1 MESVSLAPGLLLAA
15 PALGDPNFA
24 HSVVLL
30 GHHDAEGAF
39 GWVINGRPLV
49 PARQLLVE
57 AELTV
62 PGVTLE
68 GACFES
74 LTRIGGPV
82 LPGSAWL
89 LFEAPPGASGA
100 PGQTGQT
107 GLAGEISQIGQAGQA
122 EEPGVHHLGD
132 HFWITGNRDLI
143 EALARGQGPHTFR
156 LFLGYAGW
164 GPQQLETEIQ
174 AGAWLPAP
182 FDGALLFGHEP
193 DELWDVA
200 YRRAVG
206 APPAAFTSTSRGSA

>member
-1 MESVSLAPGLLLAA
+1 MGMESVSLAPGLLLAA
-15 PALGDPNFA
+15 PALGDPNFT

-30 GHHDAEGAF
+30 GHHDAGGAF

-49 PARQLLVE
+49 PARQLLEE

-62 PGVTLE
+62 PGVALA
-68 GACFES
+68 GPSFES

-89 LFEAPPGASGA
+89 LFEAPPESAGALDQDSPA
-100 PGQTGQT
+100 
-107 GLAGEISQIGQAGQA
+107 GLA
-122 EEPGVHHLGD
+122 EEPGVHHLGERY
-132 HFWITGNRDLI
+132 WITGNRDLI
-143 EALARGQGPHTFR
+143 EALARGQGPSTFR

-164 GPQQLETEIQ
+164 GPQQLEAEIQ
-174 AGAWLPAP
+174 AGAWLPAS

>member
-1 MESVSLAPGLLLAA
+1 MSMESVSLAPGLLLAA
-15 PALGDPNFA
+15 PALGDPNFT

-30 GHHDAEGAF
+30 GHHDAGGAS
-39 GWVINGRPLV
+39 GWVINGRSIM
-49 PARQLLVE
+49 PARQLLEE

-62 PGVTLE
+62 PGVTLA
-68 GACFES
+68 GPSFES

-89 LFEAPPGASGA
+89 LFEASPESPGAF
-100 PGQTGQT
+100 
-107 GLAGEISQIGQAGQA
+107 GQADQMSPT
-122 EEPGVHHLGD
+122 ETPGMYHLGERY
-132 HFWITGNRDLI
+132 WMTGNRDII
-143 EALARGQGPHTFR
+143 EALGRGQGPSTFR

-182 FDGALLFGHEP
+182 FDGALLFGHES

>member
-15 PALGDPNFA
+15 PALGDPNFT

-30 GHHDAEGAF
+30 GHHDAGGAF

-49 PARQLLVE
+49 PARQLLEE

-62 PGVTLE
+62 PGVTLA
-68 GACFES
+68 GPSFES

-89 LFEAPPGASGA
+89 LFEAPSESSGIFGRVA
-100 PGQTGQT
+100 Q
-107 GLAGEISQIGQAGQA
+107 SQAGQIELA
-122 EEPGVHHLGD
+122 DEPGVHHLGD
-132 HFWITGNRDLI
+132 RYWITGNRDFI
-143 EALARGQGPHTFR
+143 EALARGEGPNTFR

-174 AGAWLPAP
+174 AGAWLPAS

-206 APPAAFTSTSRGSA
+206 APPAVFTSTTRGSA